1 MPSREPYRQISS
13 CTLSSNGFTGNIP
26 SSLGNL
32 THLESLDL
40 SHNKLSGQIPHPPH
54 KPIHQLHTTSMIPQS
69 TLFKTQK
76 VSGFEDNTRLCGA
89 PLDVECGGVVGHD
102 DPPPLEDEEE
112 EEVLNWIAAAN
123 RICFSRCSASTIIDA
138 EHSTTSP
145 RKFGTFEGRRR
156 RITKWNSSE
165 PNNERCQR

>member
-54 KPIHQLHTTSMIPQS
+54 KPIH
-69 TLFKTQK
+69 
-76 VSGFEDNTRLCGA
+76 
-89 PLDVECGGVVGHD
+89 
-102 DPPPLEDEEE
+102 
-112 EEVLNWIAAAN
+112 
-123 RICFSRCSASTIIDA
+123 
-138 EHSTTSP
+138 
-145 RKFGTFEGRRR
+145 RKSC
-156 RITKWNSSE
+156 I
-165 PNNERCQR
+165 QQA